1 MQRLWPFYGRIVMN
15 AHLLH
20 FKDQLTDDFQFKF
33 IRHKGL
39 KFQQSLHMHDYIQ
52 IAYVVRGVGNHHFLD
67 KTLTVGK
74 GDLFIIPPLK
84 AHSIN
89 TIDGKELEFVLLDFM
104 PAFLG
109 DHLRPFSRSVF
120 HHVTQFEK
128 SGTSSEWLQPWLHIS
143 QDKQLLVEQLLQD
156 IQEEIEE
163 REEGY
168 EFSVQ
173 INVVKLL
180 ILIDREFRKTERQRH
195 QAACQKPQYQQFQDV
210 VRHIH
215 ENYGQDIPLEQG
227 AYIANM
233 TPAYFSH
240 LFKKATGQTFVEYLH
255 EVRIER
261 AKELIRLGVHT
272 MTQICFQVGFR
283 HLSHFIRT
291 FKKRTGLT
299 PTEYKKSVMNN

>member
-1 MQRLWPFYGRIVMN
+1 MRAP
-15 AHLLH
+15 LLQ
-20 FKDQLTDDFQFKF
+20 FKDQLTDEEFEFKF
-33 IRHKGL
+33 IRHKSSRL
-39 KFQQSLHMHDYIQ
+39 NQALHMHDYIQ
-52 IAYVVRGVGNHHFLD
+52 IAYVVRGVCNHHFCD
-67 KTLTVGK
+67 KILTVGK
-74 GDLFIIPPLK
+74 GDLFIIPPGE

-89 TIDGKELEFVLLDFM
+89 PFDDKEFELVLLDFM

-109 DHLRPFSRSVF
+109 DHLKPFSRSLF
-120 HHVTQFEK
+120 QHVVQYENA
-128 SGTSSEWLQPWLHIS
+128 GTSSEWLQPWLHIS

-156 IQEEIEE
+156 IQDEVEN

-180 ILIDREFRKTERQRH
+180 ILIDREFRKSERQR
-195 QAACQKPQYQQFQDV
+195 QTAAFQRNPVQQFHDV
-210 VRHIH
+210 IRYIH

-227 AYIANM
+227 AYIACM

-240 LFKKATGQTFVEYLH
+240 LFKKATGQTFVEYVH

-261 AKELIRLGVHT
+261 AKELIRMNGHT

-291 FKKRTGLT
+291 FKKRTGMT
-299 PTEYKKSVMNN
+299 PTDYKKTVQNN

>member
-1 MQRLWPFYGRIVMN
+1 MN
-15 AHLLH
+15 ALLMQ
-20 FKDQLTDDFQFKF
+20 FKDQLSDDFQFKF
-33 IRHKGL
+33 NRHRGSNHR
-39 KFQQSLHMHDYIQ
+39 QRLHMHDYIQ
-52 IAYVVRGVGNHHFLD
+52 IAYVVGGVGNHHFYD

-74 GDLFIIPPLK
+74 GDLFIIPQGQ

-89 TIDGKELEFVLLDFM
+89 TIDGKECEFVLLDFM
-104 PAFLG
+104 PTFLG
-109 DHLRPFSRSVF
+109 DHLKPFSRSLF
-120 HHVTQFEK
+120 QHVVQCGK
-128 SGTSSEWLQPWLHIS
+128 SGTTSEWLQPWLHIS

-156 IQEEIEE
+156 IQEEVEN

-168 EFSVQ
+168 EFSIQ

-180 ILIDREFRKTERQRH
+180 ILIDREFRRTERLRQS
-195 QAACQKPQYQQFQDV
+195 AACQKQHKVFQDV
-210 VRHIH
+210 IRYIQ

-227 AYIANM
+227 AYIAGM

-261 AKELIRLGVHT
+261 AKELIRIGVHT

-291 FKKRTGLT
+291 FKKRTGMT
-299 PTEYKKSVMNN
+299 PTEYKKAALNIN

>member
-1 MQRLWPFYGRIVMN
+1 MSAQLF
-15 AHLLH
+15 L

-33 IRHKGL
+33 IRHKGSNHRQL
-39 KFQQSLHMHDYIQ
+39 LHMHDYIQ
-52 IAYVVRGVGNHHFLD
+52 IAYVIRGVVMHHFCD

-74 GDLFIIPPLK
+74 GDLFIIPPGR
-84 AHSIN
+84 AHCIN
-89 TIDGKELEFVLLDFM
+89 TIDGKQCEFVLLDFM

-109 DHLRPFSRSVF
+109 DHLKPFSRSLF
-120 HHVTQFEK
+120 QHVVQFEK
-128 SGTSSEWLQPWLHIS
+128 SGTPSEWLQPWLHIS

-156 IQEEIEE
+156 IQEEVEA

-173 INVVKLL
+173 INVIKLL
-180 ILIDREFRKTERQRH
+180 ILIDREFRKTERLRQSAAGQR
-195 QAACQKPQYQQFQDV
+195 PQYQQFQEV
-210 VRHIH
+210 IRYIQEH
-215 ENYGQDIPLEQG
+215 YGQDIPLEQ
-227 AYIANM
+227 AAVIANM

-240 LFKKATGQTFVEYLH
+240 LFKKSTGQTFVEYLH

-261 AKELIRLGVHT
+261 AKELIRIGAHT

-291 FKKRTGLT
+291 FKKRTGMT
-299 PTEYKKSVMNN
+299 PTDYKKTVFNN

>member
-1 MQRLWPFYGRIVMN
+1 MS
-15 AHLLH
+15 AHLLY

-33 IRHKGL
+33 IRHKGQ
-39 KFQQSLHMHDYIQ
+39 KIRQQLHMHDYIQ
-52 IAYVVRGVGNHHFLD
+52 IAYVVRGVCVHHFCD

-74 GDLFIIPPLK
+74 GDLFIIPPWQ
-84 AHSIN
+84 AHCIN
-89 TIDGKELEFVLLDFM
+89 AVDDKDCELVLLDFM

-109 DHLRPFSRSVF
+109 DHLKPFSRSLF
-120 HHVTQFEK
+120 QHVVQYEK

-156 IQEEIEE
+156 IQEEVAE

-180 ILIDREFRKTERQRH
+180 ILIDREFRRTERQR
-195 QAACQKPQYQQFQDV
+195 QAASGQRPPNPQFQDV
-210 VRHIH
+210 IRYIH

-240 LFKKATGQTFVEYLH
+240 LFKKTTGQTFVEYLH

-261 AKELIRLGVHT
+261 AKELIRLNAHT

-291 FKKRTGLT
+291 FKKRTGMT
-299 PTEYKKSVMNN
+299 PTDYKKSVLNN

>member
-1 MQRLWPFYGRIVMN
+1 MSAQLM
-15 AHLLH
+15 L

-33 IRHKGL
+33 IRHKGNNHR
-39 KFQQSLHMHDYIQ
+39 QRLHMHDYIQ
-52 IAYVVRGVGNHHFLD
+52 IAYVVRGVVTHHFCD
-67 KTLTVGK
+67 KMLTVGK
-74 GDLFIIPPLK
+74 GDLFIIPPGQ

-89 TIDGKELEFVLLDFM
+89 TIEDKECEFVLLDFM
-104 PAFLG
+104 PTFLG
-109 DHLRPFSRSVF
+109 DHLKPFSRSLF
-120 HHVTQFEK
+120 QHVVQYGK

-143 QDKQLLVEQLLQD
+143 PAKQLLVEQLLQD
-156 IQEEIEE
+156 IQEEVEH

-180 ILIDREFRKTERQRH
+180 ILIDREFRKTERQR
-195 QAACQKPQYQQFQDV
+195 QTASGQRPQYEQFHDV
-210 VRHIH
+210 IRYIQ

-227 AYIANM
+227 AYIAGM

-261 AKELIRLGVHT
+261 AKELIRIGAHT

-291 FKKRTGLT
+291 FKKRTGMT
-299 PTEYKKSVMNN
+299 PTDYKKAVSNN

>member
-1 MQRLWPFYGRIVMN
+1 MSAQ
-15 AHLLH
+15 LLY
-20 FKDQLTDDFQFKF
+20 FKDQLSDDFQFKF
-33 IRHKGL
+33 NRYRGSRL
-39 KFQQSLHMHDYIQ
+39 FQKLHMHDYIQ
-52 IAYVVRGVGNHHFLD
+52 IAYVVRGVGVHYFCD

-74 GDLFIIPPLK
+74 GDLFIIPPWR
-84 AHSIN
+84 AHFIN
-89 TIDGKELEFVLLDFM
+89 TFENKEFEFVLLDFM

-109 DHLRPFSRSVF
+109 DQLKPFSRSLY
-120 HHVTQFEK
+120 HHVVRYENTG
-128 SGTSSEWLQPWLHIS
+128 SASEWLQPWLHIS

-156 IQEEIEE
+156 IQEEIEN

-180 ILIDREFRKTERQRH
+180 VLIDREFRKTERHRK
-195 QAACQKPQYQQFQDV
+195 AVAEQKLQHHQFQDV
-210 VRHIH
+210 IRHIQ

-227 AYIANM
+227 AMLANM

-261 AKELIRLGVHT
+261 AKELIRIGAHT

-291 FKKRTGLT
+291 FKKRTGMT
-299 PTEYKKSVMNN
+299 PTDYKKSVSNN

>member
-1 MQRLWPFYGRIVMN
+1 MS
-15 AHLLH
+15 AHVLR
-20 FKDQLTDDFQFKF
+20 FKDQLSDDFQFKF
-33 IRHKGL
+33 IRHKGS
-39 KFQQSLHMHDYIQ
+39 KMIQKLHMHDYIQ
-52 IAYVVRGVGNHHFLD
+52 IAYVVRGVGTHHFCD

-74 GDLFIIPPLK
+74 GDLFIIPPWR
-84 AHSIN
+84 AHCLN
-89 TIDGKELEFVLLDFM
+89 TIDDKEFEFVLLDFM

-109 DHLRPFSRSVF
+109 DHLKPFSRSLF
-120 HHVTQFEK
+120 QHVVEYEK
-128 SGTSSEWLQPWLHIS
+128 TGTASEWLQPWLHIS
-143 QDKQLLVEQLLQD
+143 QVKQLLVEQLLED
-156 IQEEIEE
+156 IQEEVED

-180 ILIDREFRKTERQRH
+180 ILIDREFRKTERQR
-195 QAACQKPQYQQFQDV
+195 QTAAGQRSQQHQFQDV
-210 VRHIH
+210 VRYIH

-227 AYIANM
+227 AVIANM

-261 AKELIRLGVHT
+261 AKELIRIGAHT

-291 FKKRTGLT
+291 FKKRTGMT
-299 PTEYKKSVMNN
+299 PTDYKKSTLNN

>member
-1 MQRLWPFYGRIVMN
+1 MN
-15 AHLLH
+15 AQVMR

-33 IRHKGL
+33 IRHKGS
-39 KFQQSLHMHDYIQ
+39 KMIQRLHMHDYIQ
-52 IAYVVRGVGNHHFLD
+52 IAYVVRGVGIHHFCD

-74 GDLFIIPPLK
+74 GDLFIIPPWR
-84 AHSIN
+84 AHCLN
-89 TIDGKELEFVLLDFM
+89 TIEEKEFEFVLLDFM

-109 DHLRPFSRSVF
+109 DHLKPFSRSLF
-120 HHVTQFEK
+120 QHVVHYEK
-128 SGTSSEWLQPWLHIS
+128 SGSASEWLQPWLHIS
-143 QDKQLLVEQLLQD
+143 QDKQLLVEQLLED
-156 IQEEIEE
+156 IQEEVEV

-180 ILIDREFRKTERQRH
+180 ILIDREFRKTERQR
-195 QAACQKPQYQQFQDV
+195 QIAAGQRSQQHQFQDV
-210 VRHIH
+210 VRYIH

-227 AYIANM
+227 AVIANM

-261 AKELIRLGVHT
+261 AKELIRIGAHT

-291 FKKRTGLT
+291 FKKRTGMT
-299 PTEYKKSVMNN
+299 PTDYKKSTLNN

>member
-1 MQRLWPFYGRIVMN
+1 MSAQ
-15 AHLLH
+15 LLQ
-20 FKDQLTDDFQFKF
+20 FKDQLNDDFQFKF
-33 IRHKGL
+33 IRHKGS
-39 KFQQSLHMHDYIQ
+39 KMNQRLHMHDYIQ
-52 IAYVVRGVGNHHFLD
+52 LAYVVRGVGAHTFCD

-74 GDLFIIPPLK
+74 GDLFIIPPLRP
-84 AHSIN
+84 HCIN
-89 TIDGKELEFVLLDFM
+89 SFEDKEFEFVLLDFM

-109 DHLRPFSRSVF
+109 DHLKPFSRSLF
-120 HHVTQFEK
+120 QHVVHFENT
-128 SGTSSEWLQPWLHIS
+128 GTASEWLQPWLHIS
-143 QDKQLLVEQLLQD
+143 QDKQLLVEGLLQD
-156 IQEEIEE
+156 IQEEVQN

-180 ILIDREFRKTERQRH
+180 ILIDREFRKTERQR
-195 QAACQKPQYQQFQDV
+195 QSAEGQRPQYKQFDDV
-210 VRHIH
+210 IRYIQ

-227 AYIANM
+227 AVIANM

-240 LFKKATGQTFVEYLH
+240 LFKKTTGQTFVEYLH

-261 AKELIRLGVHT
+261 AKELIRIGAHT

-291 FKKRTGLT
+291 FKKRTGMT
-299 PTEYKKSVMNN
+299 PTDYKKSVLE